1 MTAFALGL
9 DFGTGSVRAVVAA
22 TDDGR
27 FLGTAVAAFPRGED
41 GVISLPGEPHLAR
54 QDPADHLACLER
66 CVLKALAEAEQEE
79 PGFTRDQVAGIGI
92 DTTGST
98 PVPLDDSLRPV
109 GMDPAF
115 REDLAAMAWLWKD
128 HTAAAE
134 ALEISQ
140 AIRDAGLPYLSRC
153 GGAYSSEWF
162 WSKMLRAARAA
173 PAVAEAAA
181 GWLEMADWIPAELCG
196 LDDFAAVR
204 VGVCGA
210 GHKGLYHREWGGW
223 PDRALLESLHPM
235 LAKWRDRLPSATA
248 CAGEAAGTLAPSWQ
262 RRLGLGPVPV
272 SVGALDAHLGAVG
285 SGVRP
290 GCLVKILGTST
301 CDITVSGDAPVPTDL
316 PGVAGAVDG
325 SVLPGRVGIE
335 AGQSAVG
342 DLFAW
347 WARLLGGVDMAAL
360 GDEAAA
366 LAPGQSGLLALDWNN
381 GNRNVLADQELTGLL
396 LGQTLGTT
404 AAEVHRALIEATAF
418 GARVILERLEQH
430 GVPVEE
436 VVASGGISQRSELL
450 LQIYADVFGRPITV
464 AASGEACALG
474 SAICGAA
481 AAGLGTV
488 AELAARMVPAPER
501 RFEPCPG
508 AETAYDKLY
517 GLYLGLH
524 DHFGG
529 VSATADLS
537 QTMKALLAIRREATP
552 APGAAP
558 SSSSASSA
566 TR

>member
-1 MTAFALGL
+1 MAAYALGL
-9 DFGTGSVRAVVAA
+9 DFGTSSVRAVVAA
-22 TDDGR
+22 IDDGR
-27 FLGTAVAAFPRGED
+27 VLGSAVAAFSSGED
-41 GVISLPGEPHLAR
+41 GVITRPGEPHLAR

-66 CVLKALAEAEQEE
+66 CALAALAEAEQEE
-79 PGFTRDQVAGIGI
+79 TGFARSQLVGVGV

-98 PVPLDDSLRPV
+98 PLPLDDSLRPL

-115 REDLAAMAWLWKD
+115 RDDPAAMAWLWKD

-134 ALEISQ
+134 AREISV
-140 AIRDAGLPYLSRC
+140 AIAAAGLPYLSRC

-162 WSKMLRAARAA
+162 WSKMLRAARTA

-196 LDDFAAVR
+196 IDDFAAVR
-204 VGVCGA
+204 IGVCGA
-210 GHKGLYHREWGGW
+210 GHKGLYQPEWGGW
-223 PDRALLESLHPM
+223 PDRGLLASLHPR
-235 LAKWRDRLPSATA
+235 LADWRDRLPSSASP
-248 CAGEAAGTLAPSWQ
+248 AGEPVGTLAPSWQ
-262 RRLGLGPVPV
+262 QRLGLGAVPV

-301 CDITVSGDAPVPTDL
+301 CDITVSGDAPVPTDI

-325 SVLPGRVGIE
+325 SVLPGRVGVE

-347 WARLLGGVDMAAL
+347 WSRLLGGVDLAAL

-396 LGQTLGTT
+396 VGQTLGTT
-404 AAEVHRALIEATAF
+404 AAEVHRALVEATAF

-430 GVPVEE
+430 GVVVEE

-450 LQIYADVFGRPITV
+450 LQLYADVFDRPITV

-474 SAICGAA
+474 AAICGAA
-481 AAGLGTV
+481 AAGLGGV
-488 AELAARMVPAPER
+488 EELAARMVPPPR
-501 RFEPCPG
+501 RRYQPRAAAVPV
-508 AETAYDKLY
+508 YQRLY
-517 GLYLGLH
+517 RLYLDLH

-529 VSATADLS
+529 VAASADLS
-537 QTMKALLAIRREATP
+537 RTMKDLLAIRRD
-552 APGAAP
+552 AAA
-558 SSSSASSA
+558 ASS